1 MSIEQPQ
8 IEQSESESVK
18 PEQVT
23 DQTFKERVLNK
34 DEDIPVLVDFWAP
47 WCGPCRM
54 VSPIVDE
61 MATIY
66 KDKVKVFKLNTDE
79 NPNTASLYGIRSIPT
94 LIIFKKGQRLDMVVG
109 AVPKSTLATTLEK
122 HIDPE
127 KENTEK
133 ENTEQEKTEQEK
145 TEQEIEP

>member
-34 DEDIPVLVDFWAP
+34 DEDIAVLVDFWAP

-66 KDKVKVFKLNTDE
+66 KEKVKVFKLNTDE
-79 NPNTASLYGIRSIPT
+79 NPNTASKYGIRSIPT
-94 LIIFKKGQRLDMVVG
+94 LMIFKKGQRLDMVVG

-133 ENTEQEKTEQEK
+133 ENTEKENTEKY
-145 TEQEIEP
+145 IDP

>member
-79 NPNTASLYGIRSIPT
+79 NPNTVSKYGIRSIPT
-94 LIIFKKGQRLDMVVG
+94 LMIFKKGQRLDMVVG

-127 KENTEK
+127 KEKTEK
-133 ENTEQEKTEQEK
+133 EKTEK
-145 TEQEIEP
+145 EIDP

>member
-8 IEQSESESVK
+8 TEQSESESVK

-133 ENTEQEKTEQEK
+133 ENTEKEKTEQEK
-145 TEQEIEP
+145 TEQEIDP

>member
-8 IEQSESESVK
+8 TEQSESESVK

-133 ENTEQEKTEQEK
+133 ENTEQEKTEQE
-145 TEQEIEP
+145 IDP

>member
-8 IEQSESESVK
+8 TEQSESELVK

-61 MATIY
+61 MATKY
-66 KDKVKVFKLNTDE
+66 KEKVKVFKLNTDE

-94 LIIFKKGQRLDMVVG
+94 LMIFKKGQRLDMVVG

-127 KENTEK
+127 KENTE
-133 ENTEQEKTEQEK
+133 QEKTEQEK
-145 TEQEIEP
+145 TEQEIDP